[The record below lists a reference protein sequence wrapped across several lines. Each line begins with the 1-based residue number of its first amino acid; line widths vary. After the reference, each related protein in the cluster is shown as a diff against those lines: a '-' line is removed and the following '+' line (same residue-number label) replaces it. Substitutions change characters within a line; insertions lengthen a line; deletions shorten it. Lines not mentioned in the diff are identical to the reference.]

1 MAVMHRY
8 HPELGPAHLC
18 LRSFLHSIRFLC
30 MEGVN
35 VLARQTD
42 KKVQQLQKKKPGRA
56 RPLHMFVSDALAAA
70 RRHIGPAG
78 LLSFEDVQRVVSQA
92 ATTFPELP
100 PAAAAAYQA
109 RAAARAESRK
119 NAIASEVVFLREQQT
134 FVEAKREEEH
144 EDRGIQHRLA
154 QLKFRDGDWARLVQ
168 SWNEEICLV
177 QNVHPLVAASSAA
190 LSLPSADAIAKVE
203 RALVPKPKAEVKS
216 NFVRLLAWNRDY
228 FMGKVFMKEEPG
240 QTVAHRLLFALQSPH
255 PRLLLAGLPHRARVP
270 ASGRRH
276 DSASATRTPAAHVF
290 V

>member
-42 KKVQQLQKKKPGRA
+42 KKVQQLQKKQPGQA
-56 RPLHMFVSDALAAA
+56 IPLHMFVSDALAAA

-177 QNVHPLVAASSAA
+177 KNVLSLVAASSAA

-216 NFVRLLAWNRDY
+216 NFVRLLAWNRD
-228 FMGKVFMKEEPG
+228 FRGAVFMKEEPG
-240 QTVAHRLLFALQSPH
+240 QAVAHRLLFALQNPH
-255 PRLLLAGLPHRARVP
+255 PRLLLAGLPDGARVP
-270 ASGRRH
+270 ANGRRH
-276 DSASATRTPAAHVF
+276 GSASATRTPATHVF